1 MAYGYR
7 RWNRYWRRG
16 GWFNSGVRR
25 AQTQGVRRFTISIPV
40 EETFALNVDANALD
54 QTSLYGV
61 FPFMNSTLT
70 DTRAEHRNCH
80 CNLLISD
87 VFRTYCGLY
96 DEVKLNSVSVG
107 ISVMSVPVG
116 TGFKIYTMIDR
127 HGNLTDT
134 LSYAALATKTTGS
147 EVDSSVF
154 TSLQRAKYYRYFR
167 ARDIGER
174 TSFFDASYGEKTLPQ
189 YTSGG
194 AQVASHANIV
204 NEDWYNNAVGT
215 AFCPLIQFG
224 LKFSTNAVQGTSAT
238 INLTVRYNLTF
249 RNPKYDVSVAPNRAL
264 SVSDMRK
271 AVVEEV
277 KEDAEDDEVKMKDD
291 EKEDEMEETPVLKKK
306 KVVYEEE
313 VLPDVEDEEDD
324 EESQAPLTQP
334 FKSPM
339 KKAGKKS
346 ST

>member
-40 EETFALNVDANALD
+40 EETFTLGVDNNALD
-54 QTSLYGV
+54 STSLYGV
-61 FPFMNSTLT
+61 FPLMNSSLN

-80 CNLLISD
+80 CNLLLSD

-96 DEVKLNSVSVG
+96 DEVKINSVSMG
-107 ISVMSVPVG
+107 LSVMSVPVG
-116 TGFKIYTMIDR
+116 SGFKIYTMIDR
-127 HGNLTDT
+127 HANVTDT
-134 LSYAALATKTTGS
+134 LGYFALSSKINGS

-154 TSLQRAKYYRYFR
+154 TSLQRAKYYRYFK
-167 ARDIGER
+167 ARDLGER
-174 TSFFDASYGEKTLPQ
+174 TSFFDATYGTKTLPQ
-189 YTSGG
+189 YQSGG
-194 AQVASHANIV
+194 VQVASHDNIV

-224 LKFSTNAVQGTSAT
+224 LKFSSNAVQGASAT
-238 INLTVRYNLTF
+238 VNLTVRYNLTF
-249 RNPKYDVSVAPNRAL
+249 RNPKYDVSVAPARAL

-277 KEDAEDDEVKMKDD
+277 KEDAETEDVKMSD
-291 EKEDEMEETPVLKKK
+291 EKEDEMEEAPVLKKK

-339 KKAGKKS
+339 KKAGKKV